1 MNPQNLDYIRY
12 LLDLCTALLE
22 KEEIL
27 QRDTDSFNREVILVK
42 DNIPPEEIPEI
53 ETIHQIMIKESVL
66 RKGLNIFTWIQFF
79 SVKLLSRMLYGDTE
93 RTEILKDQLRE
104 IRNQLSHILFKYQGR
119 SRQSDR
125 LYPSV

>member
-12 LLDLCTALLE
+12 LLDLCDALLE

-42 DNIPPEEIPEI
+42 DNIPPKEIPEI
-53 ETIHQIMIKESVL
+53 ETVQQIMIKESFL
-66 RKGLNIFTWIQFF
+66 KKGLNIFTWIQFF
-79 SVKLLSRMLYGDTE
+79 SVKLLSRMLYGDIE
-93 RTEILKDQLRE
+93 KTEILKDQLRE

-119 SRQSDR
+119 SS
-125 LYPSV
+125 